1 MFFPILF
8 LSIGIATGS
17 VYCDSALKSFSI
29 GECVADNTTLVIKT
43 HQWYNKHKYTKA
55 VILVR
60 SPFKVYGSCFDLDIT
75 GDHKGV
81 ATKKQYDSMCD
92 FKPLIWK
99 KYVWQNISAISICAV
114 DNCIVFENWRV
125 WIVDLMV
132 KNFYFHFFCYWR
144 DFGGCSKRTSVTIN
158 DWRRFVGHFLP

>member
-8 LSIGIATGS
+8 LTVGIATGS

-43 HQWYNKHKYTKA
+43 HQWYNKYKYTKA

-60 SPFKVYGSCFDLDIT
+60 SPFKLYGSCFDLDIT

-81 ATKKQYDSMCD
+81 ATKKQYDSMYD

-99 KYVWQNISAISICAV
+99 HCAWQNIYAISICV
-114 DNCIVFENWRV
+114 LDKCIVFEHLLV
-125 WIVDLMV
+125 SIVDLMV
-132 KNFYFHFFCYWR
+132 KNLYFLFLFF
-144 DFGGCSKRTSVTIN
+144 VTDGISA
-158 DWRRFVGHFLP
+158 DAVSGYQ